1 MNGLELAKRIF
12 VTILIVIITYAVIV
26 LWVQPQFEHLA
37 F

>member
-1 MNGLELAKRIF
+1 MDSSELAKRIL
-12 VTILIVIITYAVIV
+12 VTILILIITYAVIV